1 MNKIMEIAARNLLR
15 YQRRT
20 LLTSM
25 LIVIGVV
32 AVLLFVAITG
42 SFKQMM
48 VGQITDSMLGH
59 AQIHRRGYVASI
71 ESLPL
76 NMNMPP
82 AMVARVTKALEE
94 EPMIEAVAPR
104 VKFGAMF
111 SNYTETTSVRVN
123 GIDPE
128 TEVKV
133 TPLLA
138 ERQLDGERKGPLLK
152 RGEML
157 VPVLVAA
164 RDLAPGHVLQAG
176 DWKWQTLD
184 LAKLPAEVIESEQS
198 AQNKEIVRNISSGRP
213 LQLNDLRAITVIKT
227 GDQVK
232 LNIMGQGFSIDA
244 SAVALTQAA
253 VGDTVRVRLP
263 EGRVLQGVA
272 VSAGVV
278 EVNLDQR

>member
-157 VPVLVAA
+157 VPVLV
-164 RDLAPGHVLQAG
+164 V
-176 DWKWQTLD
+176 
-184 LAKLPAEVIESEQS
+184 EVIE
-198 AQNKEIVRNISSGRP
+198 I
-213 LQLNDLRAITVIKT
+213 
-227 GDQVK
+227 
-232 LNIMGQGFSIDA
+232 
-244 SAVALTQAA
+244 
-253 VGDTVRVRLP
+253 RLIH
-263 EGRVLQGVA
+263 
-272 VSAGVV
+272 
-278 EVNLDQR
+278 